1 MLTSSCKPIS
11 LRLLLLEL
19 STRARKMEDANFR
32 GMTHPSKFRIR
43 ALVSV
48 FQEANEDRED
58 REFGTL
64 LSNCLKNQSK
74 KGRIQFRS
82 SMVESLP
89 SMYQAQSSNPSNQKI
104 NQQTNKLI
112 NFRRGSSTIEFS
124 KTTHSSHGYHQASE

>member
-1 MLTSSCKPIS
+1 MGEAHS
-11 LRLLLLEL
+11 
-19 STRARKMEDANFR
+19 RA
-32 GMTHPSKFRIR
+32 MTHPSKFRIR

-58 REFGTL
+58 REFETL

-89 SMYQAQSSNPSNQKI
+89 SVYQAQSSIPSKKNK
-104 NQQTNKLI
+104 QTNKLI
-112 NFRRGSSTIEFS
+112 NFRRGSNAIEFS
-124 KTTHSSHGYHQASE
+124 KTTHSSHGYHQASA